1 MEVITIEWLYVIAGL
16 LAGALVTWVVTALF
30 HHKGYSKKSRELLE
44 MRQKTKDE
52 ALTTIGE
59 AVKEGEDKKRE
70 ILLSVKEEVHKA
82 KLELERDVRERRQDL
97 TRERQRIDQKETV
110 LDRRAQSLEDRE
122 EQFKDREAELQTKEY
137 ELAAID
143 AQKRVELERLAGLS
157 VSDARDIVIEA
168 AEREYRYDL
177 ALLYKKLED
186 EVKST
191 ASAKA
196 REIVV
201 STIQRYASD
210 YVSESTVSVVTL
222 PNEEM
227 KGRIIGREGRNI
239 RTIEQLT
246 GVDLII
252 DDTPE
257 AVILSSFDPIRREI
271 ARISIEKL
279 VQDGRIHPTR
289 IEEMVRKATKE
300 VESSMR
306 EAGEQVVFDANVS
319 GIPQEIVQ
327 ILGRLKYR
335 TSYGQ
340 NVLQHAVEV
349 SRISGMLAAELG
361 LDINAAKKAGL
372 LHDLGKAVDF
382 EMDGS
387 HVQLGGE
394 LARRYKLDPITINS
408 IESHHG
414 DVEPESPIASL
425 VSAADAISAAR
436 PGARRENIETYIK
449 RIEKLEEIAQ
459 SIPGV
464 EKTYAVQA
472 GREIRVIVEPDS
484 VSDEEMPLLVHEI
497 CKRIEEELNF
507 PGQIKVNMIRE
518 SRYSDFAK

>member
-1 MEVITIEWLYVIAGL
+1 MEVITIEWLFMVIGL
-16 LAGALVTWVVTALF
+16 LAGAIAASGLTALF
-30 HHKGYSKKSRELLE
+30 YHKGYSKKGQELLE
-44 MRQKTKDE
+44 DRQKTDE
-52 ALTTIGE
+52 E
-59 AVKEGEDKKRE
+59 AVAIITDAIKKGEDRKRE
-70 ILLSVKEEVHKA
+70 ILLSVKEEVHKS
-82 KLELERDVRERRQDL
+82 KLELERDVRERRQEL
-97 TRERQRIDQKETV
+97 TRERERIDTKETT

-122 EQFKDREAELQTKEY
+122 QNFKQREDRLQDQEV
-137 ELAAID
+137 EIAAIES
-143 AQKRVELERLAGLS
+143 QKRVELERVAGLS
-157 VSDARDIVIEA
+157 VTEARDIVLQT
-168 AEREYRYDL
+168 AETEFRYDL
-177 ALLYKKLED
+177 SVLYKKIED
-186 EVKST
+186 EARTT
-191 ASAKA
+191 AQEKA

-201 STIQRYASD
+201 TTIQRYASD

-257 AVILSSFDPIRREI
+257 AVILSSFDPVRREI

-300 VESSMR
+300 VEASMR
-306 EAGEQVVFDANVS
+306 EAGEQVVFDTNVA
-319 GIPQEIVQ
+319 GIPEEIVHM
-327 ILGRLKYR
+327 LGRLKYR

-349 SRISGMLAAELG
+349 SRIAGMLAAELD
-361 LDINAAKKAGL
+361 LDVAAAKKAGL

-387 HVQLGGE
+387 HVELGAE

-414 DVEPESPIASL
+414 DVEPETPIACL

-449 RIEKLEEIAQ
+449 RIEKLEEIAE

-464 EKTYAVQA
+464 EKSYAVQA
-472 GREIRVIVEPDS
+472 GREVRVIVEPDA
-484 VSDEEMPLLVHEI
+484 VTDEEMPLLVHEI
-497 CKRIEEELNF
+497 CKKIEQELNF

>member
-1 MEVITIEWLYVIAGL
+1 MITIEWLYVVAGL
-16 LAGALVTWVVTALF
+16 LAGAVIAWLLTAF
-30 HHKGYSKKSRELLE
+30 FYNKGYSKQSQELLE
-44 MRQKTKDE
+44 TRQKMDE
-52 ALTTIGE
+52 EAIAIVGE
-59 AVKEGEDKKRE
+59 AIKTGEDKKRE

-82 KLELERDVRERRQDL
+82 KIELERDVRERRHDL

-122 EQFKDREAELQTKEY
+122 ENFRERETDLSRREDDLTAVEAE
-137 ELAAID
+137 
-143 AQKRVELERLAGLS
+143 KRTELERIASLS
-157 VSDARDIVIEA
+157 VQDARDIVLDT

-177 ALLYKKLED
+177 SVLYKKMED
-186 EVKST
+186 EAKTT
-191 ASAKA
+191 AAAKA

-210 YVSESTVSVVTL
+210 YVSEATVSVVSL

-257 AVILSSFDPIRREI
+257 AVILSSFDPVRREI
-271 ARISIEKL
+271 AKLSIEKL

-289 IEEMVRKATKE
+289 IEEMVKKSTRE
-300 VESSMR
+300 VENSIR
-306 EAGEQVVFDANVS
+306 EAGEQVVFDTNVS
-319 GIPQEIVQ
+319 GIPQEVVHL
-327 ILGRLKYR
+327 LGRLKFR

-349 SRISGMLAAELG
+349 SRIAGMLAAELD
-361 LDINAAKKAGL
+361 LDIQAAKKAGL

-382 EMDGS
+382 ELDGS
-387 HVQLGGE
+387 HVQLGSE
-394 LARRYKLDPITINS
+394 IARRYKLDPITINS

-414 DVEPESPIASL
+414 DVEVETPIASL
-425 VSAADAISAAR
+425 VAAADAISAAR

-449 RIEKLEEIAQ
+449 RIEKLEEIAE

-464 EKTYAVQA
+464 EKSYAIQA
-472 GREIRVIVEPDS
+472 GREIRVIVEPDT

-497 CKRIEEELNF
+497 CKKIEEELNF

-518 SRYSDFAK
+518 SRYSDYAK

>member
-1 MEVITIEWLYVIAGL
+1 MEVITIEWLFMVIGL
-16 LAGALVTWVVTALF
+16 LAGALAASGLTALF
-30 HHKGYSKKSRELLE
+30 YHKGYSKKGQELLE
-44 MRQKTKDE
+44 DRQKTDE
-52 ALTTIGE
+52 E
-59 AVKEGEDKKRE
+59 AVAIITDAIKKGEDRKRE
-70 ILLSVKEEVHKA
+70 ILLSVKEEVHKS
-82 KLELERDVRERRQDL
+82 KLELERDVRERRQEL
-97 TRERQRIDQKETV
+97 TRERERIDTKETT

-122 EQFKDREAELQTKEY
+122 QNFKQRENRLQDQEV
-137 ELAAID
+137 EIAAIES
-143 AQKRVELERLAGLS
+143 QKRVELERVAGLS
-157 VSDARDIVIEA
+157 VTEARDIVLQT
-168 AEREYRYDL
+168 AETEFRYDL
-177 ALLYKKLED
+177 SVLYKKIED
-186 EVKST
+186 EARTT
-191 ASAKA
+191 AQERA

-201 STIQRYASD
+201 TTIQRYASD

-257 AVILSSFDPIRREI
+257 AVILSSFDPVRREI

-300 VESSMR
+300 VEASMR
-306 EAGEQVVFDANVS
+306 EAGEQVVFDTNVA
-319 GIPQEIVQ
+319 GIPEEIVHM
-327 ILGRLKYR
+327 LGRLKYR

-349 SRISGMLAAELG
+349 SRIAGMLAAELD
-361 LDINAAKKAGL
+361 LDVAAAKKAGL

-387 HVQLGGE
+387 HVELGAE

-414 DVEPESPIASL
+414 DVEPETPIACL

-449 RIEKLEEIAQ
+449 RIEKLEEIAE

-464 EKTYAVQA
+464 EKSYAVQA
-472 GREIRVIVEPDS
+472 GREVRVIVEPDA
-484 VSDEEMPLLVHEI
+484 VTDEEMPLLVHEI
-497 CKRIEEELNF
+497 CKKIEQELNF

>member
-1 MEVITIEWLYVIAGL
+1 MEVITIEWLFMVIGL
-16 LAGALVTWVVTALF
+16 LAGAIAASGLTALF
-30 HHKGYSKKSRELLE
+30 YHKGYSKKGQELLE
-44 MRQKTKDE
+44 DRQKTDE
-52 ALTTIGE
+52 E
-59 AVKEGEDKKRE
+59 AVAIITDAIKKGEDRKRE
-70 ILLSVKEEVHKA
+70 ILLSVKEEVHKS
-82 KLELERDVRERRQDL
+82 KLELERDVRERRQEL
-97 TRERQRIDQKETV
+97 TRERERIDTKETT

-122 EQFKDREAELQTKEY
+122 QNFKQREDRLQDQEV
-137 ELAAID
+137 EIAAIES
-143 AQKRVELERLAGLS
+143 QKRVELERVAGLS
-157 VSDARDIVIEA
+157 VTEARDIVLQT
-168 AEREYRYDL
+168 AETEFRYDL
-177 ALLYKKLED
+177 SVLYKKIED
-186 EVKST
+186 EARTT
-191 ASAKA
+191 AQERA

-201 STIQRYASD
+201 TTIQRYASD

-257 AVILSSFDPIRREI
+257 AVILSSFDPVRREI

-300 VESSMR
+300 VEASMR
-306 EAGEQVVFDANVS
+306 EAGEQVVFDTNVA
-319 GIPQEIVQ
+319 GIPEEIVHM
-327 ILGRLKYR
+327 LGRLKYR

-349 SRISGMLAAELG
+349 SRISGMLAAELD
-361 LDINAAKKAGL
+361 LDVAAAKKAGL

-387 HVQLGGE
+387 HVELGAE

-414 DVEPESPIASL
+414 DVEPETPIACL

-449 RIEKLEEIAQ
+449 RIEKLEEIAE

-464 EKTYAVQA
+464 EKSYAVQA
-472 GREIRVIVEPDS
+472 GREVRVIVEPDA
-484 VSDEEMPLLVHEI
+484 VTDEEMPLLVHEI
-497 CKRIEEELNF
+497 CKKIEQELNF

>member
-1 MEVITIEWLYVIAGL
+1 MEVITIEWLFMVIGL
-16 LAGALVTWVVTALF
+16 LAGAIAASGLTALF
-30 HHKGYSKKSRELLE
+30 YHKGYSKKGQELLE
-44 MRQKTKDE
+44 DRQKTDE
-52 ALTTIGE
+52 E
-59 AVKEGEDKKRE
+59 AVAIITDAIKKGEDRKRE
-70 ILLSVKEEVHKA
+70 ILLSVKEEVHKS
-82 KLELERDVRERRQDL
+82 KLELERDVRERRQEL
-97 TRERQRIDQKETV
+97 TRERERIDTKETT

-122 EQFKDREAELQTKEY
+122 QNFKQREDRLQDQEV
-137 ELAAID
+137 EIAAIES
-143 AQKRVELERLAGLS
+143 QKRVELERVAGLS
-157 VSDARDIVIEA
+157 VTEARDIVLQT
-168 AEREYRYDL
+168 AETEFRYDL
-177 ALLYKKLED
+177 SVLYKKIED
-186 EVKST
+186 EARTT
-191 ASAKA
+191 AQERA

-201 STIQRYASD
+201 TTIQRYASD

-257 AVILSSFDPIRREI
+257 AVILSSFDPVRREI

-300 VESSMR
+300 VEASMR
-306 EAGEQVVFDANVS
+306 EAGEQVVFDTNVA
-319 GIPQEIVQ
+319 GIPEEIVHM
-327 ILGRLKYR
+327 LGRLKYR

-349 SRISGMLAAELG
+349 SRIAGMLAAELD
-361 LDINAAKKAGL
+361 LDVAAAKKAGL

-387 HVQLGGE
+387 HVELGAE

-414 DVEPESPIASL
+414 DVEPETPIACL

-449 RIEKLEEIAQ
+449 RIEKLEEIAE

-464 EKTYAVQA
+464 EKSYAVQA
-472 GREIRVIVEPDS
+472 GREVRVIVEPDA
-484 VSDEEMPLLVHEI
+484 VTDEEMPLLVHEI
-497 CKRIEEELNF
+497 CKKIEQELNF

-518 SRYSDFAK
+518 SRYSHFAK

>member
-1 MEVITIEWLYVIAGL
+1 
-16 LAGALVTWVVTALF
+16 
-30 HHKGYSKKSRELLE
+30 
-44 MRQKTKDE
+44 
-52 ALTTIGE
+52 
-59 AVKEGEDKKRE
+59 
-70 ILLSVKEEVHKA
+70 
-82 KLELERDVRERRQDL
+82 
-97 TRERQRIDQKETV
+97 
-110 LDRRAQSLEDRE
+110 
-122 EQFKDREAELQTKEY
+122 
-137 ELAAID
+137 
-143 AQKRVELERLAGLS
+143 
-157 VSDARDIVIEA
+157 
-168 AEREYRYDL
+168 
-177 ALLYKKLED
+177 
-186 EVKST
+186 
-191 ASAKA
+191 
-196 REIVV
+196 
-201 STIQRYASD
+201 
-210 YVSESTVSVVTL
+210 VSEATVSVVAL

-289 IEEMVRKATKE
+289 IEEMVNKASRE
-300 VESSMR
+300 VEESMR
-306 EAGEQVVFDANVS
+306 EAGEQVVFDTNVA
-319 GIPQEIVQ
+319 GLPQEIVHM
-327 ILGRLKYR
+327 LGRLKYR

-349 SRISGMLAAELG
+349 CRIAGMLAAELD
-361 LDINAAKKAGL
+361 LDVNAAKKAGL

-387 HVQLGGE
+387 HVQLGAE
-394 LARRYKLDPITINS
+394 IARRYKLDPITINS

-414 DVEPESPIASL
+414 DVEPETPIASL

-464 EKTYAVQA
+464 EKSYAVQA
-472 GREIRVIVEPDS
+472 GREIRVIVEPDA

-497 CKRIEEELNF
+497 CKKIEEELNF

>member
-16 LAGALVTWVVTALF
+16 LAGAMAAWALTAF
-30 HHKGYSKKSRELLE
+30 FYHKGYSKRSRELLAVK
-44 MRQKTKDE
+44 QKTEEE
-52 ALTTIGE
+52 ALATVGE
-59 AVKEGEDKKRE
+59 AIKEGEDRKRE

-82 KLELERDVRERRQDL
+82 KIELERDVRERRHEL

-122 EQFKDREAELQTKEY
+122 QNYKDKEAELQTKEY
-137 ELAAID
+137 ELAEID
-143 AQKRVELERLAGLS
+143 ARKRAELERIAGMT
-157 VSDARDIVIEA
+157 VQDARDIVLEA
-168 AEREYRYDL
+168 AGTEYRYDL
-177 ALLYKKLED
+177 SLLYKRLED
-186 EVKST
+186 ETKAT
-191 ASAKA
+191 AAAKA
-196 REIVV
+196 QEIVV
-201 STIQRYASD
+201 GTIQRYASD
-210 YVSESTVSVVTL
+210 YVSEATVSVVSL

-271 ARISIEKL
+271 ARLSIEKL

-300 VESSMR
+300 VENSIR
-306 EAGEQVVFDANVS
+306 EAGEQVVFDTNVS
-319 GIPQEIVQ
+319 GIPTEIVHM
-327 ILGRLKYR
+327 LGRLKYR

-349 SRISGMLAAELG
+349 SRIAGMLAAELD

-394 LARRYKLDPITINS
+394 IARRYKLDPVTINS

-414 DVEPESPIASL
+414 DVEPQTLIASL

-436 PGARRENIETYIK
+436 PGARRENIENYIK

-484 VSDEEMPLLVHEI
+484 VTDEEMPLLVHEI
-497 CKRIEEELNF
+497 CKKIEEELNF

>member
-271 ARISIEKL
+271 ARLSIEKL

-300 VESSMR
+300 VENSIR
-306 EAGEQVVFDANVS
+306 EAGEQVVFDTNVS
-319 GIPQEIVQ
+319 GIPTEIVHM
-327 ILGRLKYR
+327 LGRLKYR

-349 SRISGMLAAELG
+349 SRIAGMLAAELD

-394 LARRYKLDPITINS
+394 IARRYKLDPVTINS

-414 DVEPESPIASL
+414 DVEPQTLIASL

-436 PGARRENIETYIK
+436 PGARRENIENYIK

-497 CKRIEEELNF
+497 CKKIEEELNF

>member
-1 MEVITIEWLYVIAGL
+1 MEVITIEWLFMVIGL
-16 LAGALVTWVVTALF
+16 LAGAVAAGGLTALF
-30 HHKGYSKKSRELLE
+30 YHKGYSKKSQELLE
-44 MRQKTKDE
+44 DRQKTDE
-52 ALTTIGE
+52 EAIAIIGD
-59 AVKEGEDKKRE
+59 AIKKGEDKKRE
-70 ILLSVKEEVHKA
+70 ILLSVKEEVHKS
-82 KLELERDVRERRQDL
+82 KLELERDVRERRQEL
-97 TRERQRIDQKETV
+97 TRERERMDQKETV
-110 LDRRAQSLEDRE
+110 LERRAQSLEDRE
-122 EQFKDREAELQTKEY
+122 LNFKQREDRLSEKED
-137 ELAAID
+137 EIANIES
-143 AQKRVELERLAGLS
+143 QKRVELERVAGLS
-157 VSDARDIVIEA
+157 VTEARDVVLQT
-168 AEREYRYDL
+168 AEKEYRYDL
-177 ALLYKKLED
+177 SVLFKKLED
-186 EVKST
+186 EARTT
-191 ASAKA
+191 AQEKA

-201 STIQRYASD
+201 TTIQRYASD

-257 AVILSSFDPIRREI
+257 AVILSSFDPVRREI

-289 IEEMVRKATKE
+289 IEEMVKKATKE
-300 VESSMR
+300 VESTMR
-306 EAGEQVVFDANVS
+306 EAGEQVVFDTGVA
-319 GIPQEIVQ
+319 GIPEEIVHM
-327 ILGRLKYR
+327 LGRLKYR

-349 SRISGMLAAELG
+349 SRISGMLAAELD
-361 LDINAAKKAGL
+361 LDVAAAKKAGL

-387 HVQLGGE
+387 HVELGAE
-394 LARRYKLDPITINS
+394 MARRYKLDPITINS
-408 IESHHG
+408 IEAHHG
-414 DVEPESPIASL
+414 DVEPESPIACL

-449 RIEKLEEIAQ
+449 RIEKLEEIAE

-464 EKTYAVQA
+464 EKSYAVQA
-472 GREIRVIVEPDS
+472 GREVRVIVEPDA

-497 CKRIEEELNF
+497 CKKIEQELNF

>member
-1 MEVITIEWLYVIAGL
+1 MVIGL
-16 LAGALVTWVVTALF
+16 LAGALAASGLTALF
-30 HHKGYSKKSRELLE
+30 YHKGYSKKGQELLE
-44 MRQKTKDE
+44 DRQKTDE
-52 ALTTIGE
+52 E
-59 AVKEGEDKKRE
+59 AVAIITDAIKKGEDRKRE
-70 ILLSVKEEVHKA
+70 ILLSVKEEVHKS
-82 KLELERDVRERRQDL
+82 KLELERDVRERRQEL
-97 TRERQRIDQKETV
+97 TRERERIDTKETT

-122 EQFKDREAELQTKEY
+122 QNFKQREDRLQDQEV
-137 ELAAID
+137 EIAAIES
-143 AQKRVELERLAGLS
+143 QKRVELERVAGLS
-157 VSDARDIVIEA
+157 VTEARDIVLQT
-168 AEREYRYDL
+168 AETEFRYDL
-177 ALLYKKLED
+177 SVLYKKIED
-186 EVKST
+186 EARTT
-191 ASAKA
+191 AQERA

-201 STIQRYASD
+201 TTIQRYASD

-257 AVILSSFDPIRREI
+257 AVILSSFDPVRREI

-300 VESSMR
+300 VEASMR
-306 EAGEQVVFDANVS
+306 EAGEQVVFDTNVA
-319 GIPQEIVQ
+319 GIPEEIVHM
-327 ILGRLKYR
+327 LGRLKYR

-349 SRISGMLAAELG
+349 SRIAGMLAAELD
-361 LDINAAKKAGL
+361 LDVAAAKKAGL

-387 HVQLGGE
+387 HVELGAE

-414 DVEPESPIASL
+414 DVEPETPIACL

-449 RIEKLEEIAQ
+449 RIEKLEEIAE

-464 EKTYAVQA
+464 EKSYAVQA
-472 GREIRVIVEPDS
+472 GREVRVIVEPDA
-484 VSDEEMPLLVHEI
+484 VTDEEMPLLVHEI
-497 CKRIEEELNF
+497 CKKIEQELNF

>member
-1 MEVITIEWLYVIAGL
+1 MEVITIEWLFMVIGL
-16 LAGALVTWVVTALF
+16 LAGAIAASGLTALF
-30 HHKGYSKKSRELLE
+30 YHKGYSKKGQELLE
-44 MRQKTKDE
+44 DRQKTDE
-52 ALTTIGE
+52 E
-59 AVKEGEDKKRE
+59 AVAIITDAIKKGEDKKRE
-70 ILLSVKEEVHKA
+70 ILLSVKEEVHKS
-82 KLELERDVRERRQDL
+82 KLELERDVRERRQEL
-97 TRERQRIDQKETV
+97 TRERERIDTKETT

-122 EQFKDREAELQTKEY
+122 QNFKQREDRLQDQEV
-137 ELAAID
+137 EIAAIES
-143 AQKRVELERLAGLS
+143 QKRVELERVAGLS
-157 VSDARDIVIEA
+157 VTEARDIVLQT
-168 AEREYRYDL
+168 AETEFRYDL
-177 ALLYKKLED
+177 SVLYKKVED
-186 EVKST
+186 EARTT
-191 ASAKA
+191 AQERA

-201 STIQRYASD
+201 TTIQRYASD

-257 AVILSSFDPIRREI
+257 AVILSSFDPVRREI

-300 VESSMR
+300 VETSMR
-306 EAGEQVVFDANVS
+306 EAGEQVVFDTNVA
-319 GIPQEIVQ
+319 GIPEEIVHM
-327 ILGRLKYR
+327 LGRLKYR

-349 SRISGMLAAELG
+349 SRIAGMLAAELD
-361 LDINAAKKAGL
+361 LDVAAAKKAGL

-387 HVQLGGE
+387 HVELGAE

-414 DVEPESPIASL
+414 DVEPETPIACL

-449 RIEKLEEIAQ
+449 RIEKLEEIAE

-464 EKTYAVQA
+464 EKSYAVQA
-472 GREIRVIVEPDS
+472 GREVRVIVEPDA
-484 VSDEEMPLLVHEI
+484 VTDEEMPLLVHEI
-497 CKRIEEELNF
+497 CKKIEQELNF

>member
-1 MEVITIEWLYVIAGL
+1 LEVITIEWLYVVVGL
-16 LAGALVTWVVTALF
+16 LAGAVSAWALTALF
-30 HHKGYSKKSRELLE
+30 FHKGYSKKSRELLE
-44 MRQKTKDE
+44 TKQKTDEE
-52 ALTTIGE
+52 ALAIVGE
-59 AVKEGEDKKRE
+59 AIKKGEDRKRE
-70 ILLSVKEEVHKA
+70 ILLAVKEEVHKA
-82 KLELERDVRERRQDL
+82 KLELERDVRERRHEL
-97 TRERQRIDQKETV
+97 NRERQRIDQKETV

-122 EQFKDREAELQTKEY
+122 EESKDREKNLLEKEDNLLVI
-137 ELAAID
+137 E
-143 AQKRVELERLAGLS
+143 AQKRLELERVAGMS
-157 VSDARDIVIEA
+157 VQDARSIVLET
-168 AEREYRYDL
+168 AENEYRYDL
-177 ALLYKKLED
+177 SVLYKRMED
-186 EVKST
+186 EAKAS

-210 YVSESTVSVVTL
+210 YVSEATVSVVAL

-289 IEEMVRKATKE
+289 IEEMVNKASRE
-300 VESSMR
+300 VEESMR
-306 EAGEQVVFDANVS
+306 EAGEQVVFDTNVA
-319 GIPQEIVQ
+319 GLPQEIVHM
-327 ILGRLKYR
+327 LGRLKYR

-349 SRISGMLAAELG
+349 CRIAGMLAAELD
-361 LDINAAKKAGL
+361 LDVNAAKKAGL

-387 HVQLGGE
+387 HVQLGAE
-394 LARRYKLDPITINS
+394 IARRYKLDPITINS

-414 DVEPESPIASL
+414 DVEPETPIASL

-464 EKTYAVQA
+464 EKSYAVQA
-472 GREIRVIVEPDS
+472 GREIRVIVEPDT

-497 CKRIEEELNF
+497 CKKIEEELNF

>member
-1 MEVITIEWLYVIAGL
+1 MGVITIEWLYVIAGL
-16 LAGALVTWVVTALF
+16 LAGAIATWVLTALF
-30 HHKGYSKKSRELLE
+30 YHKGYSKKSRELLALK
-44 MRQKTKDE
+44 QKTEEE
-52 ALTTIGE
+52 ALTIVGE
-59 AVKEGEDKKRE
+59 AEKEGENRRRE
-70 ILLSVKEEVHKA
+70 ILLNVKEEVHKA
-82 KLELERDVRERRQDL
+82 KIELERDVRERRQEL
-97 TRERQRIDQKETV
+97 TRERQRIDQRETV
-110 LDRRAQSLEDRE
+110 LDRRAQSLDDRE
-122 EQFKDREAELQTKEY
+122 QHFKDKETELQTKEY
-137 ELAAID
+137 ELAEID
-143 AQKRVELERLAGLS
+143 ARKRAELERIAGLT
-157 VSDARDIVIEA
+157 VQDAREIVLDA
-168 AEREYRYDL
+168 AETEYRYDL
-177 ALLYKKLED
+177 SLLYKRLED
-186 EVKST
+186 EAK
-191 ASAKA
+191 ASAAAKA
-196 REIVV
+196 REVVV

-210 YVSESTVSVVTL
+210 YVSEATVSVVSL

-271 ARISIEKL
+271 ARISLEKL

-300 VESSMR
+300 VEISIR
-306 EAGEQVVFDANVS
+306 EAGEQVVFDTNVS
-319 GIPQEIVQ
+319 GIPPEIVHL
-327 ILGRLKYR
+327 LGRLKYR

-349 SRISGMLAAELG
+349 SRIAGMLAAELG
-361 LDINAAKKAGL
+361 LDVNAAKKAGL

-394 LARRYKLDPITINS
+394 IARRYKLDPITVNS

-414 DVEPESPIASL
+414 DTEPESPIASL

-472 GREIRVIVEPDS
+472 GREIRVIVEPDQ
-484 VSDEEMPLLVHEI
+484 VTDEEMPLLVREI
-497 CKRIEEELNF
+497 CKKIEQELNF